1 MEVLVVERGLIV
13 FADYVCPYCR
23 LAEAAVEQLRGN
35 GIAVEAAAF
44 ELRPAGTPA
53 LSPDEPWMRAAWEQH
68 VGPLASRL
76 GVTMRM
82 PPLVP
87 RTAKAHEAAAFARSQ
102 GALRDMHAAVYAA
115 YWEDGRDIGRIDVLT
130 EIAEEVGLEPG
141 AMRVALDIDQ
151 FTDRVAADRAVA
163 ARLGL
168 SGVPAFVRT
177 GSDGDLRTGL
187 QTYDELKAW
196 VTQNDV

>member
-1 MEVLVVERGLIV
+1 MEELGLIV

-23 LAEAAVEQLRGN
+23 LAEAAVERLRDDGV
-35 GIAVEAAAF
+35 AVEIAAF
-44 ELRPAGTPA
+44 ELRPAGTPR
-53 LSPDEPWMRAAWEQH
+53 LSPDEPWMKLAWEQH
-68 VGPLASRL
+68 VGPLAASA

-82 PPLVP
+82 PALVP

-102 GALRDMHAAVYAA
+102 GALRAMHTALYAA

-130 EIAEEVGLEPG
+130 DIAGEVGLDRG

-151 FTDRVAADRAVA
+151 FSDRVAADRAMA

-177 GSDGDLRTGL
+177 GPEAGLRTGL
-187 QTYDELKAW
+187 QDYDELKTW
-196 VTQNDV
+196 VTRHDV